1 MSEGG
6 HADRVWSSS
15 ILSYHQRA
23 SLRWRRMVVSTL
35 YGGLRNGDVS
45 AKVGFTPHLY
55 TSYTCIHDGLGTVFG
70 AHGQ

>member
-1 MSEGG
+1 
-6 HADRVWSSS
+6 VWSSS
-15 ILSYHQRA
+15 ILSYHHRA

-55 TSYTCIHDGLGTVFG
+55 TSIYMHP
-70 AHGQ
+70 